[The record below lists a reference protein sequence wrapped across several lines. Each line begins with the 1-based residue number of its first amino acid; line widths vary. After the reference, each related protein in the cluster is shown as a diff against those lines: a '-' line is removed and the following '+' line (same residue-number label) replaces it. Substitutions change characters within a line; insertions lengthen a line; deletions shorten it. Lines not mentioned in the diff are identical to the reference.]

1 MRNKYLYVLFFFFM
15 TLNSCWFDKSKPNRV
30 YMPDMYYSDAYEPYS
45 DPYPNYKKTLKKIR
59 IPLFI
64 KGKTSSLL
72 PVKGTIPRNSYGFN
86 FYKLNDTQEGYN
98 LSKKILKSPL
108 QKSNKNKE
116 ELNKVIEDGKN
127 IYKINCSIC
136 HGENGDGQ
144 GFLVKKEKI
153 LGIPSYKDRDIT
165 IGSIYH
171 VITYGK
177 NNMSSYASQLN
188 EIDRWKVAE
197 YVMILKNK

>member
-1 MRNKYLYVLFFFFM
+1 MKNQYLCVLILFFM

-45 DPYPNYKKTLKKIR
+45 DPYPNYKKTLKRSGIS
-59 IPLFI
+59 IFI

-86 FYKLNDTQEGYN
+86 FYQPDETQKGYN

-108 QKSNKNKE
+108 QKSNKGEFNKI
-116 ELNKVIEDGKN
+116 IENGKN

-144 GFLVKKEKI
+144 GLLVKKEKI

-197 YVMILKNK
+197 YIMILKNK

>member
-1 MRNKYLYVLFFFFM
+1 MRNKYLYVIFLFFI

-86 FYKLNDTQEGYN
+86 FYKLDDTQEGYN

-108 QKSNKNKE
+108 QKSE
-116 ELNKVIEDGKN
+116 KVIEDGKN

-188 EIDRWKVAE
+188 EVDRWKVAE